1 YRLEPNSVEAET
13 PVDVVSQRYPLEA
26 CWISMTAPMP
36 LSEVHILWWNPVI
49 RRADA
54 EAVGWETSS
63 SIRAALHLAF
73 CKDLHIG
80 KPTWAVLIAY
90 LTLFRVSKALRLRIA
105 GRTRSLVSAL
115 SGYCVKLWN
124 SSCGKDTDF
133 SRAGHKELMAN
144 SLVREFS
151 GGFFPV
157 RKIPMAKPA

>member
-80 KPTWAVLIAY
+80 KPTWAVLIAI
-90 LTLFRVSKALRLRIA
+90 LRCLGFRRPL
-105 GRTRSLVSAL
+105 
-115 SGYCVKLWN
+115 GYVLLDEPEAW
-124 SSCGKDTDF
+124 
-133 SRAGHKELMAN
+133 
-144 SLVREFS
+144 
-151 GGFFPV
+151 FPHSQV
-157 RKIPMAKPA
+157 TA